1 MTARIKFSIVFCST
15 LLTVML
21 VIGALMG
28 KEPVEDGAYRPL
40 RVYSDVLRHIKS
52 NYVESPDMSK
62 VTLGALQGLIEYLDP
77 LSSYLTAEQ
86 FEQFTET
93 RGNPDKG
100 TGMATGLVI
109 HKRVGY
115 ATVLAVLPGSSADKA
130 GIRPGDLI
138 EAIDDLNTRVMPP
151 AYLHALLS
159 GKPGTS
165 VGRFGSFLAQLR
177 GTRGTH
183 AVAG

>member
-1 MTARIKFSIVFCST
+1 MTTRIKFSILLSST

-28 KEPVEDGAYRPL
+28 KEHAEQDAYRPL

-52 NYVESPDMSK
+52 NYVERPDMSK

-86 FEQFTET
+86 FERFEKT
-93 RGNPDKG
+93 RKNPDRG
-100 TGMATGLVI
+100 TGLATGLVI

-115 ATVLAVLPGSSADKA
+115 TSVLAVLPDSSAQKA
-130 GIRPGDLI
+130 GIRPGRLD
-138 EAIDDLNTRVMPP
+138 RS
-151 AYLHALLS
+151 H
-159 GKPGTS
+159 
-165 VGRFGSFLAQLR
+165 R
-177 GTRGTH
+177 
-183 AVAG
+183 